1 MSTSSTKATPVETQS
16 STVLLR
22 GRVTA
27 PPEERELP
35 SGDALVT
42 FRLSVPRRPTPLG
55 RGSRQTSD
63 WVDCVAAAARVRR
76 AARTWSVGDEIEV
89 DGVLRRRFYRTLNGG
104 GGSRLEV
111 EALQARRVRKAAAGP
126 TRAAQPSA
134 VED

>member
-1 MSTSSTKATPVETQS
+1 MVPLSTSSTTAFPSQTHS
-16 STVLLR
+16 SAVVLR

-42 FRLSVPRRPTPLG
+42 FRLSVRRRPTPLG

-63 WVDCVAAAARVRR
+63 WVDCVAAVARIRR
-76 AARTWSVGDEIEV
+76 AAARWSVGDEVEV
-89 DGVLRRRFYRTLNGG
+89 EGVLRRRFFRTASGG

-111 EALQARRVRKAAAGP
+111 EALQARRVRKAG
-126 TRAAQPSA
+126 A
-134 VED
+134 VPDEG